1 MPIVPC
7 KCKQPQRKLS
17 KCPYFSS
24 FYKHV
29 FLNELNIFRISKAKA
44 HRAADANLLNHVLKF
59 SSAETTKGSS
69 FNRSV
74 ERCRE
79 SDISSAS
86 ALSLSFCFQTE
97 VDFRGCRKKQNAFS
111 SGLARN
117 CCSLGS
123 FHTHLKLLYFYLLNT
138 TAVLSGLRE
147 KQW

>member
-1 MPIVPC
+1 MQATT
-7 KCKQPQRKLS
+7 KKLS

-69 FNRSV
+69 FNRCV

-97 VDFRGCRKKQNAFS
+97 VDFRGCE
-111 SGLARN
+111 RN
-117 CCSLGS
+117 KMLSLQAW
-123 FHTHLKLLYFYLLNT
+123 LE
-138 TAVLSGLRE
+138 TAVRLDHFTHISNYSIFTSWAQQQCFLDSERNND
-147 KQW
+147 KFR